1 MAQRKIKSSSKIV
14 RKNLLL
20 IREVMNYLLSHPQ
33 TFAGLP
39 DNFELVILPED
50 DAELRLYN
58 LELLDK
64 FARQDTPIVFARTK
78 IGKDKSISPKN
89 LRLFAPL
96 PMAA

>member
-14 RKNLLL
+14 EKNLLL
-20 IREVMNYLLSHPQ
+20 TREVMNYLLSHPQ
-33 TFAGLP
+33 TFDSLP

-50 DAELRLYN
+50 DAELRLHN

-64 FARQDTPIVFARTK
+64 FANKDAPIVFARTK
-78 IGKDKSISPKN
+78 IGKDKSVSPQN

-96 PMAA
+96 LMEA